1 MMRFFKSQRPETDSD
16 ISAKT
21 IAVYQNKV
29 LLMQNPDKTYELPGG
44 HIMKNEPLMVGA
56 AREFYE
62 ETGLV
67 VNLKK
72 ILKRKPNRVIYLGKL
87 LSRNVKIS
95 NEHIGFIFVSIN
107 NIYNYKLS
115 KKAHKD
121 LHFLKK

>member
-62 ETGLV
+62 ETGLI

>member
-1 MMRFFKSQRPETDSD
+1 MRFFKSQRPETDSD

-21 IAVYQNKV
+21 IAVYQNKI
-29 LLMQNPDKTYELPGG
+29 LLMQNPDNTYELPGG

-62 ETGLV
+62 ETGLI

-72 ILKRKPNRVIYLGKL
+72 IIRRKPNRVIYLGKL
-87 LSRNVKIS
+87 LSKNVKIS
-95 NEHIGFIFVSIN
+95 NEHIGFIFVPIN
-107 NIYNYKLS
+107 NLYNYKLS

>member
-21 IAVYQNKV
+21 IAVYQNKI
-29 LLMQNPDKTYELPGG
+29 LLMQNPDNTYELPGG

-62 ETGLV
+62 ETGLI

-72 ILKRKPNRVIYLGKL
+72 IIRRKPNRVIYLGKL
-87 LSRNVKIS
+87 LSKNVKIS
-95 NEHIGFIFVSIN
+95 NEHIGFIFVPIN
-107 NIYNYKLS
+107 NLYNYKLS

>member
-1 MMRFFKSQRPETDSD
+1 MMRFFKSQRPKTDSD

-21 IAVYQNKV
+21 IALYYGKI

-44 HIMKNEPLMVGA
+44 HIKENEPLMVGA

-62 ETGLV
+62 ETGLI

-72 ILKRKPNRVIYLGKL
+72 IVIRKPNRVIYAGKL
-87 LSRNVKIS
+87 LSKNVKIS
-95 NEHIGFIFVSIN
+95 SEHIGFIFVPIN
-107 NIYNYKLS
+107 KIYSYKLS